1 MTGLFPIVLFRN
13 PAIHHHHLLHRGPEG
28 DPVGQMTARLPL
40 ETVSLPSPGRKYWMA
55 TKDQ

>member
-13 PAIHHHHLLHRGPEG
+13 PVIHHYHLHRGPEG

-40 ETVSLPSPGRKYWMA
+40 ETVSLPSPRRKYWMA